1 MKWNNLSLTLKVRL
15 ISNFFQEI
23 ITTAFL
29 PFMALYLNDMTST
42 KFAGIFL
49 TLLVLLNFPIS
60 FFAGYLIEFFPKKK
74 SVLLYQFL
82 MSMMLLGM
90 TFSITSSNLIIIFCV
105 FYVIFNIVW
114 GLQYPA
120 MDTIIMDAITPDIE
134 SYIYKIDYWLTNVAV
149 ALGALLGGILY
160 SNNQTFLFIV
170 AFLVYLII
178 FFALLKWLPKETN
191 NTISK
196 NKFNIKDIFMSYK
209 TVSKDTRY
217 VFLTI
222 GFSIIMMGE
231 LSSSS
236 YVAVRL
242 KETFND
248 VYLYSI
254 HIDGVKMYSFLIMIN
269 TIVVVTLTYHISK
282 LVLNIKPKMIL
293 IFGLLMYII
302 GYSGITYLNQFY
314 LLILFMMLATIGEII
329 YAPIF
334 DEQKFK
340 MIPEDKR
347 GTYSAVNTIGFNFSE
362 LLARLG
368 IVLGTI
374 FSSFQMSIFMLT
386 ILSLGGF
393 LIYISIFEL
402 QDKK

>member
-1 MKWNNLSLTLKVRL
+1 
-15 ISNFFQEI
+15 
-23 ITTAFL
+23 
-29 PFMALYLNDMTST
+29 
-42 KFAGIFL
+42 
-49 TLLVLLNFPIS
+49 
-60 FFAGYLIEFFPKKK
+60 
-74 SVLLYQFL
+74 
-82 MSMMLLGM
+82 
-90 TFSITSSNLIIIFCV
+90 
-105 FYVIFNIVW
+105 
-114 GLQYPA
+114 
-120 MDTIIMDAITPDIE
+120 
-134 SYIYKIDYWLTNVAV
+134 
-149 ALGALLGGILY
+149 
-160 SNNQTFLFIV
+160 
-170 AFLVYLII
+170 
-178 FFALLKWLPKETN
+178 
-191 NTISK
+191 
-196 NKFNIKDIFMSYK
+196 SYK

-282 LVLNIKPKMIL
+282 LVLNIKPKIIL

>member
-1 MKWNNLSLTLKVRL
+1 
-15 ISNFFQEI
+15 
-23 ITTAFL
+23 
-29 PFMALYLNDMTST
+29 
-42 KFAGIFL
+42 
-49 TLLVLLNFPIS
+49 
-60 FFAGYLIEFFPKKK
+60 
-74 SVLLYQFL
+74 

-282 LVLNIKPKMIL
+282 LVLNIKPKIIL

>member
-1 MKWNNLSLTLKVRL
+1 M
-15 ISNFFQEI
+15 
-23 ITTAFL
+23 
-29 PFMALYLNDMTST
+29 
-42 KFAGIFL
+42 
-49 TLLVLLNFPIS
+49 
-60 FFAGYLIEFFPKKK
+60 
-74 SVLLYQFL
+74 
-82 MSMMLLGM
+82 
-90 TFSITSSNLIIIFCV
+90 
-105 FYVIFNIVW
+105 

-160 SNNQTFLFIV
+160 SNNQTFYSLSPFSLFN
-170 AFLVYLII
+170 Y

-329 YAPIF
+329 YAPILMN
-334 DEQKFK
+334 KNLK
-340 MIPEDKR
+340 
-347 GTYSAVNTIGFNFSE
+347 
-362 LLARLG
+362 
-368 IVLGTI
+368 
-374 FSSFQMSIFMLT
+374 
-386 ILSLGGF
+386 
-393 LIYISIFEL
+393 
-402 QDKK
+402 

>member
-29 PFMALYLNDMTST
+29 PFMALYLSDMTST

-236 YVAVRL
+236 Y
-242 KETFND
+242 
-248 VYLYSI
+248 
-254 HIDGVKMYSFLIMIN
+254 
-269 TIVVVTLTYHISK
+269 
-282 LVLNIKPKMIL
+282 
-293 IFGLLMYII
+293 
-302 GYSGITYLNQFY
+302 
-314 LLILFMMLATIGEII
+314 
-329 YAPIF
+329 
-334 DEQKFK
+334 
-340 MIPEDKR
+340 
-347 GTYSAVNTIGFNFSE
+347 
-362 LLARLG
+362 
-368 IVLGTI
+368 
-374 FSSFQMSIFMLT
+374 
-386 ILSLGGF
+386 
-393 LIYISIFEL
+393 
-402 QDKK
+402 

>member
-29 PFMALYLNDMTST
+29 PFMALYLSDMTST

-178 FFALLKWLPKETN
+178 FFVLLKWLPKETN

-282 LVLNIKPKMIL
+282 LVLNIKPKIIL

-393 LIYISIFEL
+393 LMYISIFEL